1 MVAPSRRRDGR
12 GEQAAAPAAREEKEG
27 AEHEGKDEGA
37 HSAKTEGAR
46 ADADARWARRMVRAL
61 VRALIKMRG
70 LYRKRCNKNMWRPRG
85 RDSTRVQYL
94 TVLIYILL

>member
-70 LYRKRCNKNMWRPRG
+70 LYRKKE
-85 RDSTRVQYL
+85 V
-94 TVLIYILL
+94 